1 MGLVVFTVAVG
12 SDTLSDLLG
21 VFLVKAVLRQ
31 KSERL
36 FASYSR
42 MAERRIFKLLLPSDI
57 VQQAGGDQDVVIH
70 IFQCPCDFQRI
81 IQNTVDVFPVV
92 STVIHAGKHIIFQ

>member
-1 MGLVVFTVAVG
+1 M
-12 SDTLSDLLG
+12 
-21 VFLVKAVLRQ
+21 FLVKAVLRQ

-57 VQQAGGDQDVVIH
+57 VQQAGGADGIVSDGTNDDAPSF
-70 IFQCPCDFQRI
+70 FQEYKYKLEHLYDMEIKGVNVNRL
-81 IQNTVDVFPVV
+81 
-92 STVIHAGKHIIFQ
+92 